1 MSTARIIHVAGDGS
15 CSYLGQSYA
24 VAALLALLHAEVD
37 GPPLQLAFEVPT
49 DYEAVGKI
57 IYGLH
62 RAGAGARLLPPAAV
76 EVPGTGPAGLS
87 PF

>member
-1 MSTARIIHVAGDGS
+1 V
-15 CSYLGQSYA
+15 YLGRSYA
-24 VAALLALLHAEVD
+24 TSAELLAVLNAEVD
-37 GPPLQLAFEVPT
+37 GPPLRLAFEAPT

-62 RAGAGARLLPPAAV
+62 RGGAGARLVVPAAV
-76 EVPGTGPAGLS
+76 EVGGTGPAGLS